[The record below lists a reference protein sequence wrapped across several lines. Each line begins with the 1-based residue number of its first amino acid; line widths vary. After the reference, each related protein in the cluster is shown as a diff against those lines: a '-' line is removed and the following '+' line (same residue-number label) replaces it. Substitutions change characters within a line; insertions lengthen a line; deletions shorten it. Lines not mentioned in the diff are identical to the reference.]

1 MSEKEK
7 INQIKAKIE
16 EFTSKNKDYESG
28 VIAGLFY
35 AVTLLE
41 NGREYADKKVRLK
54 EPKREGGK
62 CKE

>member
-16 EFTSKNKDYESG
+16 EFTSKNKDYETG
-28 VIAGLFY
+28 VIGGLFY

-41 NGREYADKKVRLK
+41 NGREYAEKKVRLK
-54 EPKREGGK
+54 PPKKEGEK
-62 CKE
+62 